1 MYTALILM
9 ILWIGETWR
18 IHNLV
23 RIKNQEIITPLPT
36 VVYAFPWEL
45 PAQGFQEIATEL
57 I

>member
-1 MYTALILM
+1 M